1 MQYARILSLID
12 AELDRLREARQ
23 LLASSFSFASELP
36 EKARKGGRQK
46 RAEQATSF
54 PIQAVV
60 TETASGAASGVV
72 MPQKPG
78 MDAAVT
84 PTPIKRVKRAPRPR
98 KPAVEKVS
106 VAQPAKPLGG
116 VIPERPVF
124 VPAGQIHHV
133 DALRQQQR
141 TEDQASVD
149 PAPADSLTAELLKQ
163 KWFHGLSS

>member
-23 LLASSFSFASELP
+23 LLASCFSFAPPSP
-36 EKARKGGRQK
+36 ERAQKGGRQK
-46 RAEQATSF
+46 RAEKTTSF
-54 PIQAVV
+54 QAQQVV
-60 TETASGAASGVV
+60 IETASGAASGVV

-78 MDAAVT
+78 IDAGITLVKPA
-84 PTPIKRVKRAPRPR
+84 KRAPARR
-98 KPAVEKVS
+98 KPAVEKVL
-106 VAQPAKPLGG
+106 VAPPEKPLAG

-133 DALRQQQR
+133 DALKQQR
-141 TEDQASVD
+141 TQDQGNVD